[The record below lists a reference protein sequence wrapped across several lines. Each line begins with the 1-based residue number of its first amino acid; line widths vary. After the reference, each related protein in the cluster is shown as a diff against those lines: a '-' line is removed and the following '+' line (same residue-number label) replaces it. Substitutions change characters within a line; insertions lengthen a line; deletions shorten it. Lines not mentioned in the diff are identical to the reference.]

1 MKKWGKENSKNNIL
15 NRLYYTLHTVLLTP
29 ASYLPGGTLKQ
40 RDIIY
45 VIFVGLVSIVPLSPS
60 NV

>member
-1 MKKWGKENSKNNIL
+1 MKKLRKENSKNNIL

-45 VIFVGLVSIVPLSPS
+45 VIFVAPP
-60 NV
+60 